1 MLHCFY
7 GEDDYSLKA
16 AVKALLH
23 GEDCRKIVHAADDD
37 LKKVMAALRQYT
49 LGGERWLWLQD
60 TTVLQPQST
69 KVAKALQA
77 EFKDALQSMR
87 PEKRLLLTCLQKPNR
102 TLGLT
107 KWLQQNAAVQE
118 FPLTPSWD
126 VARLTQETAQ
136 DARGY
141 GIKLQPKALTYLV
154 EAVGNQRQNR
164 FQALEQLLL
173 YQGERPTPLTATEV
187 AAIVQTTASTALRL
201 ASQIRERQTRAAL
214 ETLHQLLDRNEAP
227 LRILQSLVT
236 QFRTWLWVKSML
248 QARRYSDLAIA
259 QATGIGNPNRL
270 YYLKQELQG
279 WQVPQLTAVMAYLL
293 QAEWS
298 IKQGV
303 DALSTLKTLL
313 FQLGADC

>member
-1 MLHCFY
+1 MLYCFC
-7 GEDDYSLKA
+7 GNDNYSLER
-16 AVKALLH
+16 AVKALLN
-23 GEDCRKIVHAADDD
+23 GQRCRKMVHTTDDD
-37 LKKVMAALRQYT
+37 LKRVMAALRQYT

-60 TTVLQPQST
+60 TMVLQPQPT
-69 KVAKALQA
+69 KAAKALQA

-87 PEKRLLLTCLQKPNR
+87 PEKRLLLTCLQKPNG

-107 KWLQQNAAVQE
+107 KWLQQNGTVQE

-126 VARLTQETAQ
+126 STRLTQETDQ
-136 DARGY
+136 DTRDY
-141 GIKLQPKALTYLV
+141 GVRLQPNALAYLV
-154 EAVGNQRQNR
+154 EAVGNQRRER
-164 FQALEQLLL
+164 FQALERLLL
-173 YQGERPTPLTATEV
+173 YQGERPASLTTTEV
-187 AAIVQTTASTALRL
+187 EAIVQTTASTVLRL
-201 ASQIRERQTRAAL
+201 ASQIRERQTQAAL

-248 QARRYSDLAIA
+248 QERRHSDLEIA
-259 QATGIGNPNRL
+259 QATGIGNPKRL

-279 WQVPQLTAVMAYLL
+279 WQAPQLAAVIECLL

-303 DALSTLKTLL
+303 DTLSTLKTLL
-313 FQLGADC
+313 FQLGAV